1 LGHAAVAGP
10 AENAAIMSR
19 AARRSITAT
28 PARHAELIGRALAL
42 IDARL
47 DEALTADR
55 LADAAAMSRHHF
67 HRVFQ
72 AHLGCSVGSYLAW
85 RRLQRACALLASG
98 REPVL
103 EVALAVG
110 YDSAQALAKAMRREL
125 DTTPTAVRRG
135 AANPWKN
142 LLPAWRLPVPPVPEE
157 GDPAMQPS
165 RFADL
170 PPGLQALT
178 TTGRGMVDRT
188 MMRAARQAFGE
199 LAPAVTA
206 AGAMDRAR
214 SCLAIMPD
222 DAQGPDDP
230 HCRYIAGLV
239 FGYRMADGSGR
250 CELPAVPLSG
260 TLAWWPLA
268 AGRYAVFT
276 HAGPYDGLHACWRA
290 IYRDW
295 LPSSGQQLRDNPPM
309 ELMLNDPQDTP
320 PAKLLTEIWIPL
332 Q

>member
-1 LGHAAVAGP
+1 MP
-10 AENAAIMSR
+10 RS
-19 AARRSITAT
+19 AARPRAT
-28 PARHAELIGRALAL
+28 PARHAELIGRALAQ

-47 DEALTADR
+47 DQPLTAER

-72 AHLGCSVGSYLAW
+72 AHVGCSVGNYIAG
-85 RRLQRACALLASG
+85 RRLQRACALLTSG

-103 EVALAVG
+103 DVAVAVG
-110 YDSAQALAKAMRREL
+110 YESAQALAKAMRRAL

-135 AANPWKN
+135 APGPWMT
-142 LLPAWRLPVPPVPEE
+142 LLPPWRPPGPPLP
-157 GDPAMQPS
+157 DPGAMPMQPT

-188 MMRAARQAFGE
+188 MVRAARQAFSE

-214 SCLAIMPD
+214 SCIALMPD
-222 DAQGPDDP
+222 DAKGPDDP
-230 HCRYIAGLV
+230 DCRYIAGLV
-239 FGYRMADGSGR
+239 FGYRMADGGGR
-250 CELPAVPLSG
+250 CELPEVPLTG

-268 AGRYAVFT
+268 PGRHAVFT
-276 HAGPYDGLHACWRA
+276 HAGPYDGLHATWRA

-295 LPSSGQQLRDNPPM
+295 LPGSGEQLRDDPPM
-309 ELMLNDPQDTP
+309 ELMLNDPQDTA
-320 PAKLLTEIWIPL
+320 PADLLTEIWIPL
-332 Q
+332 V